1 MRMENPLKQLQPWA
15 SARTLVRWNFL
26 SQILLGRCGSR
37 MHLAVSGR
45 QNFVS
50 MRDFHHC
57 LQKAGEGQTA
67 NHSVGIPAP
76 CQQLGWDGAQRGTGM
91 GSMWTGFFGSMEGL
105 NFTWILFCRLRV
117 TNSRSRC
124 VSKASVWCGSSPQLS
139 MNWWLSNPSTPMPNL
154 LWGTQ
159 KWVRERVDAYYE
171 QLENLPLSILWER
184 YKCKLLSCHCF

>member
-1 MRMENPLKQLQPWA
+1 MSICQNLGQMELSVTDLAREMWKQDAP
-15 SARTLVRWNFL
+15 
-26 SQILLGRCGSR
+26 GSIR
-37 MHLAVSGR
+37 KAEFCQHEK
-45 QNFVS
+45 
-50 MRDFHHC
+50 DFHHC

-159 KWVRERVDAYYE
+159 KWVRERADAYYE

-184 YKCKLLSCHCF
+184 YKCKLFSCHCF